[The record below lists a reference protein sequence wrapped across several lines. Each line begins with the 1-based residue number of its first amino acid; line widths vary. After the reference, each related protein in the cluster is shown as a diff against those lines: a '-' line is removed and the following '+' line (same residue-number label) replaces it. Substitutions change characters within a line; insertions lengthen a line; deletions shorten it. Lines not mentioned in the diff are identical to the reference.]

1 VPAPDR
7 ASTPA
12 FLKQRTASRMAAM
25 QARENEFAAT
35 HSYEGRASPSWSAMS
50 GDLPERGPPMSMR

>member
-1 VPAPDR
+1 MTDR

-25 QARENEFAAT
+25 QAREKEFDAM
-35 HSYEGRASPSWSAMS
+35 HSSEGLVAPSWSSMS
-50 GDLPERGPPMSMR
+50 GDLPERGPPTSMR